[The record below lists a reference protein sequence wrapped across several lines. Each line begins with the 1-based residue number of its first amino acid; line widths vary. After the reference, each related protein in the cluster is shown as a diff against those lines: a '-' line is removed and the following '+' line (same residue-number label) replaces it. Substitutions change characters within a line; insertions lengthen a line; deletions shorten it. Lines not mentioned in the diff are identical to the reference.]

1 MSYSYEKTNKYI
13 LNNSQTKKKQRD
25 FENSFTYKRYSS
37 NNNRMKLISDQ
48 EKPLS
53 KKTNIS
59 VIKENEKPLD
69 YQYFSF
75 PIKPLEED
83 NINNCFIKKNKKFV
97 KYQKI

>member
-75 PIKPLEED
+75 PIKPLEEH
-83 NINNCFIKKNKKFV
+83 NINNFFIKKNKKFV